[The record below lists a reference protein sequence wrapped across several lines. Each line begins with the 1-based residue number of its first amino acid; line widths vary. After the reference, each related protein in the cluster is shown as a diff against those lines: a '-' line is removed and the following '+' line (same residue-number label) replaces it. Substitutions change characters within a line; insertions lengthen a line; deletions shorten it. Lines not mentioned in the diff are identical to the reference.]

1 MGGKNRASVS
11 GFGPY
16 VKILIYFA
24 ASRREHPPPALK
36 GRDRPHETP
45 EDPMLEER
53 LNDAMKQALKAGNP
67 ERLGTLRMMRSQVL
81 LEKKKD
87 ASIQVLSDPQVIQV
101 LGSYAKKLRD
111 ASAEYE
117 KLGRPEEAAK
127 IRSELA
133 VVQEFLPQPLTAEEA
148 KALVQAVVADLGAS
162 SVKDFG
168 RVMKEAQARA
178 AGRADGK
185 ALSDL
190 ARAALDGR

>member
-1 MGGKNRASVS
+1 
-11 GFGPY
+11 
-16 VKILIYFA
+16 
-24 ASRREHPPPALK
+24 
-36 GRDRPHETP
+36 
-45 EDPMLEER
+45 MLEER

-127 IRSELA
+127 IRGELA
-133 VVQEFLPQPLTAEEA
+133 VVQEFLPQPLTPEEA

-162 SVKDFG
+162 SVKDLG